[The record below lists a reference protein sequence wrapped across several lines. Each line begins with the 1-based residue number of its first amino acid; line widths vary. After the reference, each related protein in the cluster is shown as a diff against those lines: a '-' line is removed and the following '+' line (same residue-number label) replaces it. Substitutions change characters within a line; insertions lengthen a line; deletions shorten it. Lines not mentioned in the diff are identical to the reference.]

1 MERTSQ
7 VKRKTTETDITLKIN
22 IDGSG
27 KYSIKTPVP
36 FLTHMLELFSKHGLF
51 DLEII
56 ASGDIEI
63 DFHHTVEDIGI
74 CLGEA
79 FNKALGKKEKI
90 KRYGEAKVPMD
101 EALAQITLDI
111 SGRPHLTCNIPQ
123 IEDKVGQFDT
133 ELVEEFFQAF
143 VNNSGVTLHINLI
156 SGKNSHHIIEA
167 VFKAFARALDAATLL
182 DPRVSGIPS
191 TKGAL

>member
-1 MERTSQ
+1 MERISQ
-7 VKRKTTETDITLKIN
+7 VKRKTTETDVTLKIN

-101 EALAQITLDI
+101 EALAQITLDF

-123 IEDKVGQFDT
+123 IKDKVGHFDT

-143 VNNSGVTLHINLI
+143 VNNSGITLHINLI

-167 VFKAFARALDAATLL
+167 VFKAFARALDTATLL
-182 DPRVSGIPS
+182 DPRVSGVPS

>member
-1 MERTSQ
+1 MERISQ
-7 VKRKTTETDITLKIN
+7 VERKTTETDVTLKIN

-27 KYSIKTPVP
+27 KYSINTPVP

-51 DLEII
+51 DLDIT
-56 ASGDIEI
+56 ASGDVEI
-63 DFHHTVEDIGI
+63 DYHHTVEDIGI

-143 VNNSGVTLHINLI
+143 VNNSGITLHINLI

-182 DPRVSGIPS
+182 DPRVSGVPS

>member
-1 MERTSQ
+1 MERISQ

-143 VNNSGVTLHINLI
+143 VNNSGITLHINLI

-167 VFKAFARALDAATLL
+167 VFKAFARALDTATLL

>member
-7 VKRKTTETDITLKIN
+7 VKRKTTETEISLKLN

-27 KYSIKTPVP
+27 KYSINTPVP
-36 FLTHMLELFSKHGLF
+36 FLTHMLELFTKHGLF
-51 DLEII
+51 DLEIN
-56 ASGDIEI
+56 ASGDTDI

-79 FNKALGKKEKI
+79 FNKALGTKEKI

-133 ELVEEFFQAF
+133 ELVAEFFQAF
-143 VNNSGVTLHINLI
+143 VNNSSITLHINML

-167 VFKAFARALDAATLL
+167 AFKAFARALDSATQL
-182 DPRVSGIPS
+182 DPRVSGVPS

>member
-1 MERTSQ
+1 MERISQ

-51 DLEII
+51 DLDIT
-56 ASGDIEI
+56 ASGDVEI
-63 DFHHTVEDIGI
+63 DSHHTVEDIGI

-79 FNKALGKKEKI
+79 FNKALGKKVKI

-143 VNNSGVTLHINLI
+143 VNNSGITLHINLI

-167 VFKAFARALDAATLL
+167 VFKAFARALDTATLL

>member
-1 MERTSQ
+1 MERISQ
-7 VKRKTTETDITLKIN
+7 VKRKTTETDVTLKIN
-22 IDGSG
+22 LDGSG

-56 ASGDIEI
+56 ASGDVEI

-123 IEDKVGQFDT
+123 IEDKIGQFDT

-143 VNNSGVTLHINLI
+143 VNNSGMTLHINLI
-156 SGKNSHHIIEA
+156 SGKNSHHVIEA

>member
-1 MERTSQ
+1 MVRTSR
-7 VKRKTTETDITLKIN
+7 VKRKTTETDVTLKIN

-27 KYSIKTPVP
+27 KYSINTPVP

-51 DLEII
+51 DLDII
-56 ASGDIEI
+56 ASGDVEI

-74 CLGEA
+74 CLGKA

-123 IEDKVGQFDT
+123 IKDKVGQFDT

-143 VNNSGVTLHINLI
+143 VNNSGITLHINLI

-167 VFKAFARALDAATLL
+167 VFKAFARALDTATLL
-182 DPRVSGIPS
+182 DPRVSGVPS

>member
-1 MERTSQ
+1 MERISQ
-7 VKRKTTETDITLKIN
+7 VKRKTTETDVTLEIN
-22 IDGSG
+22 LDGSG

-56 ASGDIEI
+56 ASGDVEI

-143 VNNSGVTLHINLI
+143 VNNSGITLHINLI

>member
-1 MERTSQ
+1 MERISQ

-51 DLEII
+51 DLDIT
-56 ASGDIEI
+56 ASGDVEI
-63 DFHHTVEDIGI
+63 DSHHTVEDIGI

-79 FNKALGKKEKI
+79 FNKALGKKVKI

-101 EALAQITLDI
+101 EALAQITLDL

-143 VNNSGVTLHINLI
+143 VNNSGITLHINLI

-167 VFKAFARALDAATLL
+167 VFKAFARALDTATLL

>member
-1 MERTSQ
+1 MERISQ
-7 VKRKTTETDITLKIN
+7 VKRKTTETDVTLKIN
-22 IDGSG
+22 VDGSG

-51 DLEII
+51 DLDIT
-56 ASGDIEI
+56 ASGDVEI

-143 VNNSGVTLHINLI
+143 VNNSGMTLHINLI

>member
-1 MERTSQ
+1 MKRISQ
-7 VKRKTTETDITLKIN
+7 VERETTETDVTLKIN

-27 KYSIKTPVP
+27 KYSINTPVP

-51 DLEII
+51 DLDIT
-56 ASGDIEI
+56 ASGDVEI
-63 DFHHTVEDIGI
+63 DYHHTVEDIGI

-79 FNKALGKKEKI
+79 FKKALGKKEKI

-143 VNNSGVTLHINLI
+143 VNNSGITLHINLI

-182 DPRVSGIPS
+182 DPRVSGVPS

>member
-1 MERTSQ
+1 MKRISQ
-7 VKRKTTETDITLKIN
+7 VKRKTTETDVTLKIN
-22 IDGSG
+22 LDGSG

-56 ASGDIEI
+56 ASGDVEI

-111 SGRPHLTCNIPQ
+111 SGRPHLTYNIPQ

-143 VNNSGVTLHINLI
+143 VNNSGITLHINLI

>member
-1 MERTSQ
+1 MGRTFQ
-7 VKRKTTETDITLKIN
+7 VKRKTTETDVSLKLN

-27 KYSIKTPVP
+27 KYSINTPVP
-36 FLTHMLELFSKHGLF
+36 FLTHMLELFTKHGLF
-51 DLEII
+51 DLEID
-56 ASGDIEI
+56 ASGDTAI

-111 SGRPHLTCNIPQ
+111 SGRPHLTCNMPQ
-123 IEDKVGQFDT
+123 IEEKVGQFDT

-143 VNNSGVTLHINLI
+143 VNNSSITLHINIL

-167 VFKAFARALDAATLL
+167 AFKAFARALDAATQL
-182 DPRVSGIPS
+182 DPRVSGVPS

>member
-1 MERTSQ
+1 MKRISQ
-7 VKRKTTETDITLKIN
+7 VKRKTTETDVTLKIN

-143 VNNSGVTLHINLI
+143 VNNSGMTLHINLI

>member
-1 MERTSQ
+1 MERISQ
-7 VKRKTTETDITLKIN
+7 VKRKTTETDVTLKLN
-22 IDGSG
+22 VDGSG

-56 ASGDIEI
+56 ASGDVEI

-143 VNNSGVTLHINLI
+143 VNNSGMTLHINLI

>member
-7 VKRKTTETDITLKIN
+7 VKRKTTETDVTLKIN

-56 ASGDIEI
+56 ASGDVEI

-111 SGRPHLTCNIPQ
+111 SGRPHLTCNIPK

-143 VNNSGVTLHINLI
+143 VNNSGITLHINLI

>member
-1 MERTSQ
+1 MERISQ
-7 VKRKTTETDITLKIN
+7 VKRKTTETDVTLKIN
-22 IDGSG
+22 LDGSG

-56 ASGDIEI
+56 ASGDVEI

-123 IEDKVGQFDT
+123 IEDKVGHFDT

-143 VNNSGVTLHINLI
+143 VNNSGMTLHINLI

>member
-1 MERTSQ
+1 MERISK

-27 KYSIKTPVP
+27 KYRIETPVP

-51 DLEII
+51 DLDIT
-56 ASGDIEI
+56 ASGDVEI
-63 DFHHTVEDIGI
+63 DSHHTVEDIGI

-79 FNKALGKKEKI
+79 FNKALGKKVKI

-167 VFKAFARALDAATLL
+167 VFKAFARALDTATLL